1 VHNTFFSL
9 FHESSALVSN
19 HDIGQTPALDEF
31 RVQRLRAQFRQISG
45 KALVVITHIASA
57 SNFFT
62 KPSLVLVEKQS
73 AEAATTSPTKSS
85 ECAAAGAGT
94 SFDMAK
100 HIGTT
105 PRTLSQLISRQVWL
119 TGEERDG
126 MGTLFALLRPRASAK
141 DAAPSLQQGGGG
153 QATTRTALA
162 STTSAQSQSQQQNAI
177 AAKPPPPT
185 PPTTIAPPI
194 LIDTGALLRTMGQFA
209 QALQRILLYCSH
221 EPRDNELFATHQKVS
236 IIIQRWIKD
245 YTIGKENELYT
256 ESVALS
262 TFKEEERDFKAH
274 MSRLKHRW
282 RTQQQRLLLA
292 CFEADHLFCLLVTL
306 DRRFLMQHAV
316 SEDER
321 RLFVTTTGKL
331 SKLQQHH
338 NEHVAVELPRWRT
351 IVNEGVVF
359 KEGSLLHTSSVSM
372 ERALQRR
379 VAAEICNM
387 SFIVLSATYAIV
399 IGGHLNRSIVGFGPV
414 YTPSWWPSIWFGHS
428 ILVLL
433 AFATIAWN
441 WFSLDTI
448 VGGSRYGEGGAGG
461 AAVGSGAGEV
471 GVGVVGV
478 GGGTAS
484 AYSAAGQ
491 HALHDAK
498 NQPLVLQYY
507 YWCLTSIGTSRGTA
521 LLLLIVGLLS
531 LVTMVLTVCILRGIG
546 IVIFYGY
553 Y

>member
-1 VHNTFFSL
+1 M
-9 FHESSALVSN
+9 VSN

-45 KALVVITHIASA
+45 KALVAVTRIAVA

-62 KPSLVLVEKQS
+62 KPTLALVENVS
-73 AEAATTSPTKSS
+73 
-85 ECAAAGAGT
+85 AGAGAAAEASGEGIVT
-94 SFDMAK
+94 GAKTTFDMTK
-100 HIGTT
+100 YIGTT
-105 PRTLSQLISRQVWL
+105 SRTLSQLISRQAWL
-119 TGEERDG
+119 TAEEKTG
-126 MGTLFALLRPRASAK
+126 LGALFALLRPRASSR
-141 DAAPSLQQGGGG
+141 DVGSSSHHSSGG
-153 QATTRTALA
+153 QATTQAVPSPAPSAQQSSPSKPHPERQETATA
-162 STTSAQSQSQQQNAI
+162 DATASSTTSKTI
-177 AAKPPPPT
+177 AA
-185 PPTTIAPPI
+185 PI
-194 LIDTGALLRTMGQFA
+194 LVDMSALLRTMGQLA

-316 SEDER
+316 SEEER

-359 KEGSLLHTSSVSM
+359 KEGSLLHTSSVNM

-387 SFIVLSATYAIV
+387 SFIVLSATYAVV
-399 IGGHLNRSIVGFGPV
+399 IGGHVNGSIVGFGPV

-448 VGGSRYGEGGAGG
+448 VGGSRYGEDGDGAAGAGG
-461 AAVGSGAGEV
+461 G

-478 GGGTAS
+478 GSAAS
-484 AYSAAGQ
+484 GYSAAGQ

-498 NQPLVLQYY
+498 NQPVVLQYY

-531 LVTMVLTVCILRGIG
+531 LVMLVLTVCILRGIG
-546 IVIFYGY
+546 IVMALY
-553 Y
+553 